1 MEEEQMQNLFSPF
14 FTTKQKGN
22 GLGLVETQKII
33 QAHFG
38 TIDVRSQ
45 PGKGTTF
52 TMTLPLKR

>member
-1 MEEEQMQNLFSPF
+1 MEQEHLSRLFSPF

-33 QAHFG
+33 QAHLG
-38 TIDVRSQ
+38 AIEVRSL

-52 TMTLPLKR
+52 TLTLPLKR